1 MKNKS
6 IILMTAILALFLAAC
21 GDDGSS
27 SSANSG
33 GTDFAFDVE
42 TLDDLPNCTAEH
54 ERDTAFVKDG
64 KKIYVCE
71 EGRWEYLRAVID
83 SVGTVDEL
91 SACTNA
97 REGDSVLV
105 VSRNAVYVCDDG
117 RWEKSYG
124 RILTAESSADFPACT
139 DSRDGDK
146 AYAASERTYYVC
158 DDGKWEFSSRL
169 RDSVS
174 AEKEL
179 PNCTEKTEGDSA
191 YIKADN
197 TVRLCRSERWLVLG
211 ESVANRDSLKNC
223 TSGREGARAFL
234 ENEGATL
241 VCSDGKWYVFD
252 VDDLL
257 KGSSSSVSPTSSSD
271 GGEKS
276 SSSSSIVSSSSA
288 VEESSSSEE
297 TSSSSLK
304 IEASSSSVAESS
316 SSSVASS
323 SSFVSSS
330 SAVASESS
338 SSDGDAKKMY
348 VDLGNTVYSAN
359 VAKKEVS
366 IALVG
371 MPDTSSLNYISIYFE
386 PNMSGNYARELRVW
400 SNSKKI
406 YRTRQH
412 MYANNRAS
420 VITVYK
426 VDAHT
431 FTAVKT
437 LDTKSID
444 GGLNYYWSGWS
455 SGRGHIKLVYDRV
468 EKTFYLYAED
478 TYIGYGNVSV
488 DPITIDKITIEREQ
502 PYGTNTCEVS
512 NIRVAGFA
520 SLDAAK
526 AWDGLA
532 F

>member
-1 MKNKS
+1 MEPANIFFFKGNKIMKNKS

-179 PNCTEKTEGDSA
+179 PNCMEKTEGDSA

-211 ESVANRDSLKNC
+211 ESVTNRDSLKNC

-241 VCSDGKWYVFD
+241 VCSDGKWTPFD
-252 VDDLL
+252 VDDLEPE
-257 KGSSSSVSPTSSSD
+257 SSSSVSPTSSSD

-276 SSSSSIVSSSSA
+276 SSSSSSTETVSC
-288 VEESSSSEE
+288 SEYKCVSTE
-297 TSSSSLK
+297 YLNQELLASGKYGYLVDTRDSQVYRTIEIGEQTWMAQNLNYAYNQKTSSLD
-304 IEASSSSVAESS
+304 
-316 SSSVASS
+316 S
-323 SSFVSSS
+323 SSFCYNNEPDSCAKYGRLYLWSAAMDSAAVFSEDGKSCGYGGTCENSDRVRGVCPAGWHLPDSSEFEILL
-330 SAVASESS
+330 SAVGGAGEAGKVLKASS
-338 SSDGDAKKMY
+338 GWNNR
-348 VDLGNTVYSAN
+348 GNGTDSYGFSALPAGGYYPSFVWN
-359 VAKKEVS
+359 GFYANFY
-366 IALVG
+366 
-371 MPDTSSLNYISIYFE
+371 TSSRVRLLLST
-386 PNMSGNYARELRVW
+386 SARVTVGNGTA
-400 SNSKKI
+400 I
-406 YRTRQH
+406 
-412 MYANNRAS
+412 NRDGYS
-420 VITVYK
+420 VRCLK
-426 VDAHT
+426 D
-431 FTAVKT
+431 
-437 LDTKSID
+437 
-444 GGLNYYWSGWS
+444 
-455 SGRGHIKLVYDRV
+455 
-468 EKTFYLYAED
+468 
-478 TYIGYGNVSV
+478 
-488 DPITIDKITIEREQ
+488 
-502 PYGTNTCEVS
+502 
-512 NIRVAGFA
+512 
-520 SLDAAK
+520 
-526 AWDGLA
+526 
-532 F
+532 